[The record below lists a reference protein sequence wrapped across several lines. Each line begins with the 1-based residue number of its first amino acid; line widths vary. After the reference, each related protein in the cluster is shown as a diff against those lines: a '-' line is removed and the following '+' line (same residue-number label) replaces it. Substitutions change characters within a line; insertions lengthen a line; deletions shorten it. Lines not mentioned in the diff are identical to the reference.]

1 MTLVHNKAECPDYT
15 GKACLVSL
23 GLTQL
28 SVIELCL
35 NSYFEVI
42 VLSLLQLSII
52 EECLKKEVQLLQ
64 ALPQIKSCP

>member
-1 MTLVHNKAECPDYT
+1 MGNWKIV
-15 GKACLVSL
+15 
-23 GLTQL
+23 
-28 SVIELCL
+28 

-52 EECLKKEVQLLQ
+52 EECLKNKVQLLQ